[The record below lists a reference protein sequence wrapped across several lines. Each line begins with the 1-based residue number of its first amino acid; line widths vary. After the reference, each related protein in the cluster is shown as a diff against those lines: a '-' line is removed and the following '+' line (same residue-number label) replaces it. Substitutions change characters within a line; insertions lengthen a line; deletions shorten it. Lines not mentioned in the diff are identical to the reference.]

1 MNDKTRSRKWL
12 LTINNPKEYGYDH
25 DHIKNTLEQW
35 KGLIYWCMCD
45 EVGGKN
51 SVYHTH
57 LFIMGANGI
66 LFSTVKKKFP
76 KAHIDYCRGLAQ
88 ENRDYIRKEGRYKG
102 SIKEETNMRETFEEM
117 CECPAERPGQRSDL
131 IDLYD
136 MIKDGMDNYDILETD
151 PAYMSQLDKIDR
163 CRQIIKEKEFRNK
176 FRHIETEYWSG
187 VTDTKK
193 TRTVMERY
201 GYENVYRVTNYRYPF
216 DGYRGQDIIIF
227 EEFYNSLSIQE
238 MLVLLDGY
246 PLDLPCRYNNK
257 TACYTKVFI
266 LSNTDLSEQ
275 YKTVQADNRETWNA
289 FLRRICAV
297 KIFDENGIKDYKS
310 PEDYLMRFRPCPSSP
325 FDREFKEKYEQE
337 KMEL

>member
-1 MNDKTRSRKWL
+1 MEDKTRSRKWL
-12 LTINNPKEYGYDH
+12 LTINNPKEHGYDH
-25 DHIKNTLEQW
+25 DYIKKTLGKW
-35 KGLIYWCMCD
+35 KGVVYWCMCD

-57 LFIMGANGI
+57 LFIMGNNGI

-88 ENRDYIRKEGRYKG
+88 ENRDYVRKEGKYKG
-102 SIKEETNMRETFEEM
+102 SIKEETNIKETFEEM
-117 CECPAERPGQRSDL
+117 GDCPAERPGQRNDL

-136 MIKDGMDNYDILETD
+136 MIKAGMDNYDILETD
-151 PAYMSQLDKIDR
+151 PGYIVQLDKIDR

-187 VTDTKK
+187 ITDTKK

-201 GYENVYRVTNYRYPF
+201 GYENVYRVTSYRYPF
-216 DGYRGQDIIIF
+216 DGYRGQDVIIF
-227 EEFYNSLSIQE
+227 EEFHSSLTIQE

-257 TACYTKVFI
+257 TACYTKVYI
-266 LSNTDLSEQ
+266 LSNADLSEQ
-275 YKTVQADNRETWNA
+275 YKTEQSESKETWNA
-289 FLRRICAV
+289 FLRRISAV
-297 KIFDENGIKDYKS
+297 KIFDENGIKYYKS
-310 PEDYLMRFRPCPSSP
+310 PEEYLMRFRPCSSSP
-325 FDREFKEKYEQE
+325 FDEDFKKKYE
-337 KMEL
+337 